1 MHDEN
6 LREKKKS
13 NEKITKIYLL
23 FKKELII
30 YQKII
35 YYLYFTYTNYNLHT
49 YIQQMLILK
58 CYVQLT
64 EQYAIPK
71 IWKNYF

>member
-30 YQKII
+30 SKNYLFIF
-35 YYLYFTYTNYNLHT
+35 YLYKLQFNLHT